1 MMEPFQMERY
11 ILAKEKLSEILSSE
25 SLFSDVCNQKDYEDY
40 QRFFKTQASFLL
52 KACEIYD
59 YVSSFDKPFSGLKVL
74 SADKAKQYVADLYN
88 DITADNYEK
97 SFCNPTLTVSLFG
110 EEVGRIFSLVA
121 YEMRATIPF
130 AYEGKGLYLL
140 IRLELLIEIFC
151 QTYSALEDGLKTP
164 DASNLRDSIYWY
176 VSDYSEDESL
186 LRVSEMVDD
195 DNEFAT
201 DIIMNADLSDTD
213 YLYMYG
219 EYITDNEVKL
229 ARYIASLPDEKIA
242 KMADTFSE
250 GYRIGFVTTGKDLS
264 KKNTVNIRYPL
275 GLERV
280 VKKAITN
287 FEKMG
292 LKPVIYRA
300 YSSLFRRQNV
310 QKIGFFGANPNMQY
324 DYDHSKDEALC
335 LDGQLVTRKIECFKE
350 AFETYKVKAYGHAGP
365 AVIEIFGEEPFV
377 PDNKKESY
385 KLDKEQ
391 QQLSVKQASK
401 MGALSNEYI
410 KGEERSFTI
419 IAFPVPS
426 IGENFEAI
434 FDETLEINTLDYY
447 LYQKLQQNIIDVL
460 DTADSV
466 HIVGMG
472 DNQTDITVKLMEI
485 KNPEKQTKFENCVAD
500 VNIPVGEV
508 FTSPV
513 LKGTTGRLNVSEV
526 FLNDLKYE
534 NLIVDIADGFVTS
547 YSLTNYDDEEKNKAF
562 FVDNVLFNHDTL
574 PVGEFA
580 IGTNTRAF
588 KMGKDYAIAGKLPIL
603 IAEKTGP
610 HFALGDTCY
619 SHAEDVAVYN
629 PDGKEIMP
637 RDNEVSILRK
647 EDPSKA
653 YFNCH
658 TDITLPY
665 NELGLIEA
673 IRPDGSSVKLLE
685 NGRFVLDGMEELN
698 KYLD

>member
-11 ILAKEKLSEILSSE
+11 TLAKEKLSEILSSE
-25 SLFSDVCNQKDYEDY
+25 SLFSAVCKETENY
-40 QRFFKTQASFLL
+40 QNYFKTQAAFLL
-52 KACEIYD
+52 KVCEVYD
-59 YVSSFDKPFSGLKVL
+59 YVSKFDKTFLGLKAL
-74 SADKAKQYVADLYN
+74 GTEKTKQYVADLYK
-88 DITADNYEK
+88 DILVCNYDK
-97 SFCNPTLTVSLFG
+97 SFCNPTLAVSLFG

-130 AYEGKGLYLL
+130 AYECKGLYLL
-140 IRLELLIEIFC
+140 IRLELLIEIYC
-151 QTYSALEDGLKTP
+151 QTCSALEDGVAL
-164 DASNLRDSIYWY
+164 DAANLRDSIYWY
-176 VSDYSEDESL
+176 VSDYSEDESK
-186 LRVSEMVDD
+186 LRVSEMVDS
-195 DNEFAT
+195 DNEFAV
-201 DIIMNADLSDTD
+201 DIIMNADLSNSD
-213 YLYMYG
+213 YLYLYG
-219 EYITDNEVKL
+219 EYVTDNEIKL
-229 ARYIASLPDEKIA
+229 ADYIAGLSDEKIA

-264 KKNTVNIRYPL
+264 KKDTVNIRYPL

-287 FEKMG
+287 FEEME

-335 LDGQLVTRKIECFKE
+335 LDGQLVTRKLECFKE
-350 AFETYKVKAYGHAGP
+350 AFEEYKEKAYGHAGP

-377 PDNKKESY
+377 PENKSESY

-391 QQLSVKQASK
+391 QQLTVKQASK
-401 MGALSNEYI
+401 MGALTNEYI

-447 LYQKLQQNIIDVL
+447 LYQRLQQKIIDVL
-460 DTADSV
+460 DTASSV
-466 HIVGMG
+466 HILGKG
-472 DNQTDITVKLMEI
+472 DNKTDISVSLMELTDAS
-485 KNPEKQTKFENCVAD
+485 KQTKFENCVAD

-534 NLIVDIADGFVTS
+534 NLIVDIKDGFVES

-588 KMGKDYAIAGKLPIL
+588 KMGKDFDIAGKLPIL

-619 SHAEDVAVYN
+619 SHAEDVAVFN
-629 PDGKEIMP
+629 PDGKEIVA
-637 RDNEVSILRK
+637 RDNEVSLLRK
-647 EDPSKA
+647 LDISKA

-673 IRPDGSSVKLLE
+673 IREDGSSVKLLE
-685 NGRFVLDGMEELN
+685 DGRFVLEGMEELN

>member
-11 ILAKEKLSEILSSE
+11 TLAKEKLSEISGASGSMPDE
-25 SLFSDVCNQKDYEDY
+25 Y
-40 QRFFKTQASFLL
+40 QEYFKKQADFLL
-52 KACEIYD
+52 NVCEAYEYLCEYND
-59 YVSSFDKPFSGLKVL
+59 SFVSLKELSVDKLK
-74 SADKAKQYVADLYN
+74 QFNTDLYN
-88 DITADNYEK
+88 DILVCNYDD
-97 SFCNPTLTVSLFG
+97 SFCNPTLTVSRFG
-110 EEVGRIFSLVA
+110 EGVGRIFSLVA

-130 AYEGKGLYLL
+130 AFEGKGLHLL
-140 IRLELLIEIFC
+140 MRLELLIEIYCMVASSF
-151 QTYSALEDGLKTP
+151 EDGEQPSSDCLK
-164 DASNLRDSIYWY
+164 DSIYWY

-186 LRVSEMVDD
+186 LRVGEMVDYD
-195 DNEFAT
+195 QDYAVK
-201 DIIMNADLSDTD
+201 IIMNADFSNPD
-213 YLYMYG
+213 YLYYYG
-219 EYITDNEVKL
+219 EYITDNEIKL
-229 ARYIASLPDEKIA
+229 AKYMAGLSDEKIK

-250 GYRIGFVTTGKDLS
+250 GYRIGFVNTGKDLS
-264 KKNTVNIRYPL
+264 KKTSVNIRYPL

-280 VKKAITN
+280 VKVAIKN
-287 FEKMG
+287 FEKLG

-300 YSSLFRRQNV
+300 YSSMFRRQNV

-324 DYDHSKDEALC
+324 DYDHSKDEALV
-335 LDGQLVTRKIECFKE
+335 LDGQLVTRKLECLKE
-350 AFETYKVKAYGHAGP
+350 AFEAYKDKANGHAGP
-365 AVIEIFGEEPFV
+365 AVIEVFGEEPFV
-377 PDNKKESY
+377 PETKSQAF
-385 KLDKEQ
+385 KLSKEQ
-391 QQLSVKQASK
+391 QQLAVKQASK
-401 MGALSNEYI
+401 SGMLTNEYI

-426 IGENFEAI
+426 IGDDFEAI

-447 LYQKLQQNIIDVL
+447 LYQELQQKIIDVL
-460 DTADSV
+460 DQASTV
-466 HIVGMG
+466 HIKGMG
-472 DNQTDITVKLMEI
+472 DNKTDITVALAKLE
-485 KNPEKQTKFENCVAD
+485 NPEKQTKFENCVAD

-534 NLIVDIADGFVTS
+534 NLIVDIKDGFVEN

-562 FVDNVLFNHDTL
+562 FMDNVLFNHDTL

-588 KMGKDYAIAGKLPIL
+588 KMGKTFGIAGKLPIL

-619 SHAEDVAVYN
+619 SHEEDVKAYN
-629 PDGKEIMP
+629 PDGKEIFA

-647 EDPSKA
+647 TDISKA

-665 NELGLIEA
+665 DELGLIEA
-673 IRPDGSSVKLLE
+673 IREDGSSVKIIE
-685 NGRFVLDGMEELN
+685 NGRFVLPGVDELN